1 MAARYDP
8 TAYLYAS
15 ARIRALEVRLTS
27 KEQWSRLTEL
37 HSADE
42 VLSAYAD
49 KGVKDDR
56 RELAAEDA
64 LRAAFAT
71 VAESVP
77 DPALVKFLQYPYDC
91 NNIKALEKCRI
102 RGLDPTDLLIDLGSI
117 PANTLQTV
125 SENELL
131 ALLPAHMAAA
141 LPLARAAYDK
151 TGDPQEID
159 FILDKAAYA
168 DMQAVAAPFPFAAML
183 VEARADLTNILI
195 CTRLI
200 RMQAKDLGRSL
211 LERSAIP
218 CGRFAVAT
226 LLAWY
231 DEGEEALIGAL
242 SGTPY
247 AKIVDKDATLSTI
260 EKRADDHVAALVR
273 QAKAVTFGAEVPI
286 AYLMAIENESKN
298 LRILL
303 AAKKA
308 GLDGAATRARMR
320 EHYV

>member
-37 HSADE
+37 HSAEE

-91 NNIKALEKCRI
+91 NNVKALEKCRI
-102 RGLDPTDLLIDLGSI
+102 RGLDPSDLLIDLGSI
-117 PANTLQTV
+117 SANTLQTV

-131 ALLPAHMAAA
+131 ALLPTHMATA

-159 FILDKAAYA
+159 FILDKAAFA
-168 DMQAVAAPFPFAAML
+168 DMQAVAAPFPFAATL
-183 VEARADLTNILI
+183 VGTRADLANILI

-200 RMQAKDLGRSL
+200 RMQAKDLGRSM

-218 CGRFAVAT
+218 CGRFDAAT

-273 QAKAVTFGAEVPI
+273 QAKSVVFGAEVPI